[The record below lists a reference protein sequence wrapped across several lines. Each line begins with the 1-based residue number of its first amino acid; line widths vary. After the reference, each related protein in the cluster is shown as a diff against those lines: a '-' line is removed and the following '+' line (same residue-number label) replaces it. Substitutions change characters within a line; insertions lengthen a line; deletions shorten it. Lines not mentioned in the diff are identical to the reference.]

1 MYLAPIIATNRP
13 GLTLPLTVKHDDKS
27 FLIQTYLSR
36 SPEKSSPQSI
46 ISTSC
51 FNLNNK
57 NYCKCLLLYMLIY
70 FILLG

>member
-13 GLTLPLTVKHDDKS
+13 GLTLPLTVKHDIS

-36 SPEKSSPQSI
+36 SPGKSSPQSI

-51 FNLNNK
+51 FQFK
-57 NYCKCLLLYMLIY
+57 
-70 FILLG
+70 

>member
-13 GLTLPLTVKHDDKS
+13 GLTLPLTVKHDQS

-36 SPEKSSPQSI
+36 SPGKSSPQSI